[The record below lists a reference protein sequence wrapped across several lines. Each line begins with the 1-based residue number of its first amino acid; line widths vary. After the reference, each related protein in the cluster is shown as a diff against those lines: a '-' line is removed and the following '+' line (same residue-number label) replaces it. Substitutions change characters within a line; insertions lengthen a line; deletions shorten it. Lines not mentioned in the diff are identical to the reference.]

1 LGVYIAKP
9 LRLHR
14 RKKNPKAKKGKKQ
27 QDSSMALEKLSLR
40 KSHIG
45 MKKVKIKTGLWAYTA
60 FGLTPKRLASLF
72 PHLEGLGVGV
82 SL

>member
-1 LGVYIAKP
+1 
-9 LRLHR
+9 
-14 RKKNPKAKKGKKQ
+14 
-27 QDSSMALEKLSLR
+27 MALEKFSLR